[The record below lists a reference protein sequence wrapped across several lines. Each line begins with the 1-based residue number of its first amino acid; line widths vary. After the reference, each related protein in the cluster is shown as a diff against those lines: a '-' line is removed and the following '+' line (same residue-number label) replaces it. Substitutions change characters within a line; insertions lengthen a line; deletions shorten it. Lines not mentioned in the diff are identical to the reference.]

1 MGKFKKDKGEV
12 KTNNAQNIQTNK
24 KLKNQMKPK
33 KKSVQVAD
41 KNVRMQI
48 ASGELVKD
56 ELTRLVQRDLRSLY
70 IRFSQNSLPSKPDEI
85 KQLHSDIKFVR
96 TPRLDPKGRRGI
108 NYAFVEFGTESECKA
123 AKNKLSTTQ
132 FQGSELFVDFV
143 GAASRSKK
151 QRDMKDKSQ
160 FNPTRLFI
168 SGLAQ
173 GVTKSNL
180 KAMFPKCSSADI
192 PANVRKKG
200 TAYGFIQFS
209 SPSDAKA
216 AFDAAQN
223 LEVAGHPITVLFA
236 KRTAQKDEVVKKKKA
251 EKRKIQNEKKNSKK
265 SKTEGKI
272 VKDDENK
279 ENDDEDGEEE
289 EEENDDDDDNDDSEE
304 DNDEAEDAEDK
315 IEEEDDENDE
325 DTEEEDD
332 ADTEEE
338 KDDNDADTEEEKD
351 DNDADS
357 GEENDQNDE
366 EDDDNDEDDDDEDGD
381 DGDD

>member
-1 MGKFKKDKGEV
+1 MGRK
-12 KTNNAQNIQTNK
+12 
-24 KLKNQMKPK
+24 
-33 KKSVQVAD
+33 
-41 KNVRMQI
+41 QI

-56 ELTRLVQRDLRSLY
+56 ELTRLTQRDLRSLY
-70 IRFSQNSLPSKPDEI
+70 IRFSKNNLPNKPDEI
-85 KQLHSDIKFVR
+85 KNLHPDIKFVR
-96 TPRLDPKGRRGI
+96 TPRLDPKGVRGI
-108 NYAFVEFGTESECKA
+108 HYAFVEFGSESECKS

-132 FQGSELFVDFV
+132 YEGSELFVDFV

-168 SGLAQ
+168 SGLAK

-180 KAMFPKCSSADI
+180 KAMFPKCSSADL
-192 PANVRKKG
+192 PATARKKG

-236 KRTAQKDEVVKKKKA
+236 KRTAEKDDVIKKKKA

-265 SKTEGKI
+265 LKVDGKI

-279 ENDDEDGEEE
+279 ENDD
-289 EEENDDDDDNDDSEE
+289 DDNEEGNDENEE
-304 DNDEAEDAEDK
+304 DNDEDEEDNDEDEEGK
-315 IEEEDDENDE
+315 DEVEKDNNEEEEDDENDE
-325 DTEEEDD
+325 DTDEE
-332 ADTEEE
+332 
-338 KDDNDADTEEEKD
+338 NDADTEKE
-351 DNDADS
+351 DNDDAES
-357 GEENDQNDE
+357 EKKN
-366 EDDDNDEDDDDEDGD
+366 EDDDDD
-381 DGDD
+381 DADDDDDDE

>member
-1 MGKFKKDKGEV
+1 MGC
-12 KTNNAQNIQTNK
+12 
-24 KLKNQMKPK
+24 
-33 KKSVQVAD
+33 KS
-41 KNVRMQI
+41 
-48 ASGELVKD
+48 
-56 ELTRLVQRDLRSLY
+56 
-70 IRFSQNSLPSKPDEI
+70 
-85 KQLHSDIKFVR
+85 
-96 TPRLDPKGRRGI
+96 
-108 NYAFVEFGTESECKA
+108 

-236 KRTAQKDEVVKKKKA
+236 KRTAEKDDVIKKKKA

-265 SKTEGKI
+265 LKVDGKI

-279 ENDDEDGEEE
+279 ENDDEDNDDEDNDEEE
-289 EEENDDDDDNDDSEE
+289 EEEEKNDESEDDNDENEEGNDENEE
-304 DNDEAEDAEDK
+304 DNDEDEEDNDEDEEGK
-315 IEEEDDENDE
+315 DEVEEDNNEDEEDDENDE
-325 DTEEEDD
+325 DTDEE
-332 ADTEEE
+332 
-338 KDDNDADTEEEKD
+338 NDADTEKE
-351 DNDADS
+351 DNDDAES
-357 GEENDQNDE
+357 
-366 EDDDNDEDDDDEDGD
+366 
-381 DGDD
+381 